1 MNTNRAKRFVLS
13 FALLFLLSTACRE
26 KQLSQGKVKEQLE
39 KAWTRHLQEH
49 SSSNKPQPQFNV
61 LDVVY
66 YEDSTFYLCQF
77 KVKMTLPNGQDTT
90 GTMQGKVT
98 KDFTTIF

>member
-1 MNTNRAKRFVLS
+1 MITKALRSAL
-13 FALLFLLSTACRE
+13 ALLLLVLFAACGE
-26 KQLSQGKVKEQLE
+26 KRLTQGQVKEKLE
-39 KAWTRHLQEH
+39 NAWTRHLQEH
-49 SSSNKPQPQFNV
+49 KSPNKPQPHFDV

-77 KVKMTLPNGQDTT
+77 KVKMTLPTGQDTT

-98 KDFTTIF
+98 KDFSTIF